1 MTVLKYA
8 LIAGAV
14 ICAMAILFS
23 ALKTKRP
30 VRTLFISAVSGT
42 AALIIVI
49 ITGYFTGVTLAVNA
63 WTLLCAASA
72 GIPGVVLMLVMKM
85 IWGI

>member
-1 MTVLKYA
+1 MIILKYV

-14 ICAMAILFS
+14 ICALAVLLS
-23 ALKTKRP
+23 AMKTKRP
-30 VRTLFISAVSGT
+30 LRTIFASAVSGIIT
-42 AALIIVI
+42 LIIII

-63 WTLLCAASA
+63 WTLLCAAAA

-85 IWGI
+85 IWNV